1 MGTTL
6 RPGTR
11 LFSAVCSAEFIVI
24 RAPAGGDA
32 DVTIGGLPALASAE
46 ERDGA
51 ATAAA
56 GHGGG
61 AAIGKRYFDYNDTF
75 ELLCTKPGVGVPAL
89 GGRPLT
95 IKEAKPLP
103 ASD

>member
-24 RAPAGGDA
+24 RAPAGGA
-32 DVTIGGLPALASAE
+32 DVTIGGLPALASAD

-51 ATAAA
+51 AMAAE

-61 AAIGKRYFDYNDTF
+61 VAIGKRYVDEDDTV
-75 ELLCTKPGVGVPAL
+75 ELLCTKPGEGVPAVR
-89 GGRPLT
+89 GRLMT

>member
-24 RAPAGGDA
+24 RAPAGGGA
-32 DVTIGGLPALASAE
+32 DVTIGGLPALAGAD

-51 ATAAA
+51 AMAAE

-61 AAIGKRYFDYNDTF
+61 VAIGKRYVDEDDTV
-75 ELLCTKPGVGVPAL
+75 ELLCTKPGEGVPAVR
-89 GGRPLT
+89 GRLMT

>member
-24 RAPAGGDA
+24 RAPAGGGA
-32 DVTIGGLPALASAE
+32 GVTIGGLPALASAD

-51 ATAAA
+51 ATAVE

-61 AAIGKRYFDYNDTF
+61 VAIGKRYVDEDDTV
-75 ELLCTKPGVGVPAL
+75 ELLCTKPGEGVPAL